1 MFNKPIVITYHAKER
16 FKERRV
22 NMNNINKKNYKR
34 LGVEGFIKNLLSPM
48 NVKTI
53 EKKEKNV
60 FYVRTRSRY
69 TLVVKETQKEMRVL
83 TVYYQNREK
92 IRPSF

>member
-48 NVKTI
+48 NIKTI
-53 EKKEKNV
+53 EKREKNV